1 MKKLKFFVPAV
12 ICAVAVFSSCN
23 NKPAS
28 EEASATAA
36 DSTAVESTYTVNT
49 DSTSAVKWK
58 GVMLGVKEHF
68 GTINFKEGSLTVK
81 GGQLVSGNFTIDL
94 STIKATDGNYD
105 AKSGYTADKLIAHL
119 SSPDFFDVANHPTA
133 TFAVTSVEGNTA
145 KGTLTI
151 RGKSNE
157 EQLTGITI
165 TESEGT
171 VKATGALKFNRQ
183 KYDVKYPGPAK
194 DMVISDNVELTIE
207 LSGKK

>member
-1 MKKLKFFVPAV
+1 MKKLKFFIPTV
-12 ICAVAVFSSCN
+12 ICAVAFFSSCN

-28 EEASATAA
+28 EEAAATAV
-36 DSTAVESTYTVNT
+36 DSTAVESTYSVNT

-58 GVMLGVKEHF
+58 GVMLGVKEHL

-81 GGQLVSGNFTIDL
+81 GGQLVNGNFTIDL
-94 STIKATDGNYD
+94 STIKATDANYD

-119 SSPDFFDVANHPTA
+119 SSPDFFDVANNPTA

-157 EQLTGITI
+157 EQLTNISI
-165 TESEGT
+165 TESEGV

-194 DMVISDNVELTIE
+194 DMVISDDVELTIE
-207 LSGKK
+207 LTGKK